1 MDWSGC
7 PFVVSN
13 PGTISGAVALRDD
26 PRVSPEAIIVNM
38 DDDLT
43 AQEVAELFSL
53 KTPIGDIQA
62 VYDYAKRVR
71 APSPV

>member
-43 AQEVAELFSL
+43 AQEVAEALQPEDADRRHSGRL
-53 KTPIGDIQA
+53 
-62 VYDYAKRVR
+62 
-71 APSPV
+71 